1 MSEFQMNKG
10 PGHINVAH
18 ERGYFVG
25 CKVFTFDNAE
35 ALNEFFAENK
45 TLLCVDIYE
54 AWGKLAVLV
63 HRVIEA
69 EEMAQYQ
76 EFSKQVDAKM
86 QEWKQKQAEASQAE
100 DIRKAKEQAEL
111 KRLAE
116 VGKNYE
122 NNIKK
127 GKAK

>member
-25 CKVFTFDNAE
+25 CKVFTFDSAD
-35 ALNEFFAENK
+35 ALNDFFTENK

-76 EFSKQVDAKM
+76 EFSKQVDSKM
-86 QEWKQKQAEASQAE
+86 QEWKAKQAEVAQAE
-100 DIRKAKEQAEL
+100 DVRKAKELAEL

>member
-25 CKVFTFDNAE
+25 CKVFTFDSAD
-35 ALNEFFAENK
+35 ALNAFFEENK

-63 HRVIEA
+63 HRVIEQ

-76 EFSKQVDAKM
+76 EFSKQVDSMM
-86 QEWKQKQAEASQAE
+86 QKWKEKQAESKLADDARAAAE
-100 DIRKAKEQAEL
+100 AKEL

-122 NNIKK
+122 NNVKK

>member
-1 MSEFQMNKG
+1 MSEFQLNKG

-25 CKVFTFDNAE
+25 CKVFTFESAE
-35 ALNEFFAENK
+35 ELNKFFEENK

-54 AWGKLAVLV
+54 AWGKLAVLT

-76 EFSKQVDAKM
+76 EFSRQVDAKM

-100 DIRKAKEQAEL
+100 AVRAAKEQAEL